1 MSNEYV
7 VDRVQDKKAEP
18 EGTAQI
24 SSLPSRDRLRTRA
37 LPSAF

>member
-18 EGTAQI
+18 EGMGQN
-24 SSLPSRDRLRTRA
+24 SSLPSRERLRT
-37 LPSAF
+37 LSSDF